1 MWEWTGQRRNLV
13 RKTTK
18 RPTGAGT
25 VCPTIKVEGFVDL
38 PEFKASMA
46 TALQE
51 MKNCQRVEGVK
62 RIYIPGEI
70 ERETRADRLR
80 RGIPIPEPIVKN
92 FIACWD

>member
-1 MWEWTGQRRNLV
+1 M
-13 RKTTK
+13 
-18 RPTGAGT
+18 
-25 VCPTIKVEGFVDL
+25 DL